1 MRVFVHVDVLTFSVE
16 CCVVLVP
23 EGLYLH
29 ISDIHTGAIRQL
41 YSSFVTAIVVVAYI
55 GVELIQ
61 TILGSVTDAD

>member
-1 MRVFVHVDVLTFSVE
+1 MRVYVDVLLTFSVE
-16 CCVVLVP
+16 CCVVLAP

-29 ISDIHTGAIRQL
+29 ISDFHTGAIRQL

>member
-1 MRVFVHVDVLTFSVE
+1 MRVYVDVFTFSVE

-29 ISDIHTGAIRQL
+29 ISDFHTGAIRQL
-41 YSSFVTAIVVVAYI
+41 NSSFVTAIVVVAYI

>member
-1 MRVFVHVDVLTFSVE
+1 MRVYVDVLTFSVE

-29 ISDIHTGAIRQL
+29 ISDFHTGANRQL

>member
-1 MRVFVHVDVLTFSVE
+1 MRVYVHVDVLTFSVE

-41 YSSFVTAIVVVAYI
+41 KSSFVTTIVVIADI
-55 GVELIQ
+55 GVKLIQ
-61 TILGSVTDAD
+61 TVLGGVTDAD